1 MELPARISKYELLEL
16 LGGGMSR
23 VYRARDT
30 VIGRTVVV
38 KILTDQACKES
49 EAKARFL
56 QEARVAGNINHDNI
70 IRVYDFG
77 EENGQ
82 PYMVME
88 FLRGEDLRSL
98 IKTNRTGDL
107 HTKLAIA
114 LQIARALEHIHTQ
127 KIIHRDIKP
136 ENIQVTSSGVVKLMD
151 FGIAKAEDSALTRP
165 GFTLGTP
172 FYMAPEQ
179 VRGLPAT
186 PLVDIYA
193 FGVLL
198 FELVTGARPT
208 EAESVEKIFHQI
220 LHEPLDLTPLAT
232 SGAPQMLSDL
242 VARCTEKEAA
252 QRPSSF
258 SVVCVEL
265 ERVLRRLQRGP
276 VDSTASLQIM
286 VQPMQAAGGG
296 VAVATPAA
304 TPARITTPTAAALQE
319 PRVHTDK
326 YLIGIAVAGI
336 IMIAAAAYLYFSRPS
351 RRLPPVLATPS
362 GEMVL
367 VSAGPFL
374 SGKDNKPVTLPAFYI
389 DRTEVTN
396 AVYVRFCAEKNR
408 PLPALFQKDHPD
420 YPVVNITFVD
430 AQEFAKWAGK
440 RLPTLDE
447 WEKAARGRD
456 GRVYPWG
463 NKAEFKRANVLDN
476 PDRKTP
482 ELMPADSLPEGASP
496 WHALNMAG
504 NVWEFVD
511 ELRTP
516 NPDAVKTFSKV
527 LVPPPTAAEPWY
539 MIRGGAFDAKLAGDA
554 LWHAG
559 SVPARYQAFNLGFR
573 CVKDPG
579 ER

>member
-38 KILTDQACKES
+38 KVLTDQACKEP

-56 QEARVAGNINHDNI
+56 QEARVAGNVSHDNI

-77 EENGQ
+77 EEDGR

-107 HTKLAIA
+107 HCKLAIA
-114 LQIARALEHIHTQ
+114 LQIARALEHIHSQ

-151 FGIAKAEDSALTRP
+151 FGIAKAENSALTRP

-208 EAESVEKIFHQI
+208 EAESVEKIFYQI
-220 LHEPLDLTPLAT
+220 LHEPLDLTPLKT

-242 VARCTEKEAA
+242 VAQCTAKDAA

-265 ERVLRRLQRGP
+265 ERLLRRMQRGP
-276 VDSTASLQIM
+276 VDTTASLQIM
-286 VQPMQAAGGG
+286 VQPMQAGGAA
-296 VAVATPAA
+296 AVATPAP
-304 TPARITTPTAAALQE
+304 TPARITTPVVAAEQE
-319 PRVHTDK
+319 P
-326 YLIGIAVAGI
+326 
-336 IMIAAAAYLYFSRPS
+336 
-351 RRLPPVLATPS
+351 
-362 GEMVL
+362 
-367 VSAGPFL
+367 
-374 SGKDNKPVTLPAFYI
+374 
-389 DRTEVTN
+389 
-396 AVYVRFCAEKNR
+396 
-408 PLPALFQKDHPD
+408 
-420 YPVVNITFVD
+420 
-430 AQEFAKWAGK
+430 
-440 RLPTLDE
+440 
-447 WEKAARGRD
+447 
-456 GRVYPWG
+456 
-463 NKAEFKRANVLDN
+463 
-476 PDRKTP
+476 
-482 ELMPADSLPEGASP
+482 
-496 WHALNMAG
+496 
-504 NVWEFVD
+504 
-511 ELRTP
+511 
-516 NPDAVKTFSKV
+516 
-527 LVPPPTAAEPWY
+527 
-539 MIRGGAFDAKLAGDA
+539 
-554 LWHAG
+554 
-559 SVPARYQAFNLGFR
+559 PARTTST
-573 CVKDPG
+573 
-579 ER
+579 